1 MESKS
6 LLSEKCERFA
16 EEDVKNIRQDN
27 AYDGEYDNEIF
38 IEFSSHGENEG
49 FARMAVSA
57 FIVALNPDMEELA
70 DLKTAVSEAVT
81 NSVVHAYDDESGKI
95 SIRLSRQGNNVTVEV
110 EDYGKGIEDIKQAME
125 PMFTTGK
132 DSERSGMGFTFMELF
147 TDTLSVESTKGK
159 GTRVHMEKKIGRA

>member
-1 MESKS
+1 MESKNFC
-6 LLSEKCERFA
+6 SENYVGADTDALREKRNASEIP
-16 EEDVKNIRQDN
+16 EEC
-27 AYDGEYDNEIF
+27 DNEIF
-38 IEFSSHGENEG
+38 IEFLSRGENEG

-57 FIVALNPDMEELA
+57 FIVCLNPDMEELA

-95 SIRLSRQGNNVTVEV
+95 RIHLSRQGNNVVVDV
-110 EDYGKGIEDIKQAME
+110 EDYGKGIENVKQAME
-125 PMFTTGK
+125 PMFTTGS

-147 TDTLSVESTKGK
+147 TDILSVESTKGK

>member
-1 MESKS
+1 MESRS
-6 LLSEKCERFA
+6 FFSE
-16 EEDVKNIRQDN
+16 N
-27 AYDGEYDNEIF
+27 YDGTNADELRNEGVVSESIEEYDNEIF
-38 IEFSSHGENEG
+38 IEFLSRGENEG

-57 FIVALNPDMEELA
+57 FIVGLNPDMEELA

-95 SIRLSRQGNNVTVEV
+95 KIHLSRQGNNVTVDV
-110 EDYGKGIEDIKQAME
+110 EDYGKGIDDVKQAME
-125 PMFTTGK
+125 PMFTTES

-147 TDTLSVESTKGK
+147 TDSLRVESTKGK